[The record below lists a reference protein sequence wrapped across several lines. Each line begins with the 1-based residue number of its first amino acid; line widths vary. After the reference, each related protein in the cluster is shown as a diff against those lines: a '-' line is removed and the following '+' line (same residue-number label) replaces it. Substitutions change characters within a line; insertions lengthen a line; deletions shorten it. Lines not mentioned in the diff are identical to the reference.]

1 MKIPYI
7 KIPITDMY
15 AYLAPYPAQTKGQ
28 IFEAVLHYGMYQNW
42 PALDLPPNQTQSYCI
57 VQQMIEREVQSYKKF
72 CKEQKQKAKKLWDE
86 KQNTVEAV
94 AMPGRQCQ
102 SKQETKQKQEAK
114 QELENINTLT
124 AQAQPA
130 QGASVLS
137 QKKKERQKTLLQ
149 QFSNAVLE
157 NFESAVQTNEQKHIW
172 FKRNCRCL
180 RDILNFCNQDIP
192 LALQTID
199 VCIRRL
205 EKAGLTGGY
214 EAVCRNLPEYMVR
227 AQQELEE
234 QARG

>member
-114 QELENINTLT
+114 QKQESINTST
-124 AQAQPA
+124 ARAKAA
-130 QGASVLS
+130 QGERDFSLGNPKKALPAEFVDPVIARFEKPIPPSASFANNWGRGPGGEKPPECAKSRLS
-137 QKKKERQKTLLQ
+137 ARP
-149 QFSNAVLE
+149 FPGPVAP
-157 NFESAVQTNEQKHIW
+157 A
-172 FKRNCRCL
+172 
-180 RDILNFCNQDIP
+180 
-192 LALQTID
+192 
-199 VCIRRL
+199 
-205 EKAGLTGGY
+205 
-214 EAVCRNLPEYMVR
+214 NLV
-227 AQQELEE
+227 
-234 QARG
+234 